1 MPGPEI
7 KLADDARS
15 ELAVALC
22 HAVASTFERHP
33 ERAQA
38 LVAMRDRVLVR
49 AEDTGEAVTLVFTD
63 GELRIEDG
71 ETGAAP
77 IRIVGDRDTI
87 LALTRLPLRHGLP
100 DLLSDAGRLVFK
112 RQLGG
117 ELTVRGLLL
126 RLPQVRHLLQ
136 VLAGG

>member
-1 MPGPEI
+1 MPASEI
-7 KLADDARS
+7 RLADGARS
-15 ELAVALC
+15 ELAFALC
-22 HAVASTFERHP
+22 DAVASTLERHP
-33 ERAQA
+33 DRRQA
-38 LVAMRDRVLVR
+38 LAAMRDRVLVR
-49 AEDTGEAVTLVFTD
+49 AEGTGETVTLVFA
-63 GELRIEDG
+63 GGGVQIEDG
-71 ETGAAP
+71 ETGAAR

-100 DLLSDAGRLVFK
+100 DLRSDGRLIFR